1 MTLAFH
7 APAWHQNWVFILI
20 GIVMR
25 WIGVNEHDTFA
36 FARWIYVISLWRKAM
51 VFSKQCSHG
60 TFLELTYSCG
70 TYRYKALPCNR
81 LSSSNSVFQQ
91 VSLRR
96 WLVLIHVMASN
107 SADFSLNY
115 NHYSSVC
122 CYVVLMN
129 PIMFASMTPILSFN
143 YATWDAV
150 WRINY
155 G

>member
-1 MTLAFH
+1 MLQPGIRIEFLFWLASLCDWLGWMNMTPLH
-7 APAWHQNWVFILI
+7 
-20 GIVMR
+20 
-25 WIGVNEHDTFA
+25 
-36 FARWIYVISLWRKAM
+36 SLDESTWSHCEGRQWF
-51 VFSKQCSHG
+51 FSKQCSHG

-115 NHYSSVC
+115 NHYFSVC